1 MSSLADANCLWFTS
15 LPRKVTDM
23 ATITD
28 RIDNTTRIPA
38 SHLLPAPP
46 APKSVKIEVS
56 PRCNYRC
63 GFCALRTRE
72 VQPKWDMD
80 FGLFKRIT
88 REMRE
93 AGVEE
98 IGLFYLG
105 ESFMNPR
112 LLVDCIRHLKRDI
125 GMPYV
130 FLTSNASMS
139 FPEAVEECMKA
150 GLDSLKWSV
159 NAADEKQFEKIMG
172 VSRRLFRRALEN
184 IQAAWEVRER
194 GGYKTGLYASS
205 IRYDGKQQEKME
217 ELLAERVRPWVDQH
231 YGCRSTPWALLQRS
245 ARSNWATDPPPAT
258 RAGSAPCASR
268 CRAGL
273 RSPRVTSRPKEDYRP
288 AVSTP
293 PPTGRWAISTGSR
306 SWKPGIRRHLWR
318 YAPRICART

>member
-1 MSSLADANCLWFTS
+1 M
-15 LPRKVTDM
+15 PG
-23 ATITD
+23 ITE

-38 SHLLPAPP
+38 SHLQPAPP

-63 GFCALRTRE
+63 GFCALRTRA

-112 LLVDCIRHLKRDI
+112 LLVDCIRHLKHDV

-159 NAADEKQFEKIMG
+159 NAADERQFEKIMG

-231 YGCRSTPWALLQRS
+231 YWLPLYSMGAFATQREEQL
-245 ARSNWATDPPPAT
+245 
-258 RAGSAPCASR
+258 G
-268 CRAGL
+268 
-273 RSPRVTSRPKEDYRP
+273 YRP
-288 AVSTP
+288 TAGNQGRIGALREPLPCWSAFTEGHVTAEGRLSACCFDATANWTMGDLNRQSFMEAWNSGP
-293 PPTGRWAISTGSR
+293 FVALRAAHLRKDVTGTVCEKCVA
-306 SWKPGIRRHLWR
+306 
-318 YAPRICART
+318 YQ